1 MVQIAA
7 FRFECNQH
15 TEDVLAIAIQSFK
28 QLIRKLKST
37 KHVVKPID
45 FFYGILTNKLKELY
59 LDQLPANRYESKPVR
74 YMLGNGEVLYYDWLH
89 TES

>member
-15 TEDVLAIAIQSFK
+15 TEDVLAIAIQTFK
-28 QLIRKLKST
+28 QLIRKLKT
-37 KHVVKPID
+37 TNQVIKPIA
-45 FFYGILTNKLKELY
+45 FFYGILTNKLKKHY
-59 LDQLPANRYESKPVR
+59 LQQLLENESKPLHYV
-74 YMLGNGEVLYYDWLH
+74 LGNVEVIYYDWLH